1 MKNWI
6 CYLSLLFLVACDKGD
21 DLPAWDKSITFDQI
35 ERYETLR
42 QRIDEKALLS
52 TLTSSVFEALV
63 LNEHRDGEWV
73 YADELLTGKSYAQQF
88 LFESDSRCIEGINL
102 DYPPFYRAVAYE
114 WSYDSG
120 RKTIVLTDE
129 SGAIHSEL
137 YVVWLSADRMIL
149 RRSYREP
156 IEAWQSAAE
165 HSTDMQYLVGDFG
178 SMTREEFRA
187 RYEASAE

>member
-21 DLPAWDKSITFDQI
+21 DLPAWDKSMTFDQI

-88 LFESDSRCIEGINL
+88 LFESDSTWTTRL
-102 DYPPFYRAVAYE
+102 
-114 WSYDSG
+114 STG
-120 RKTIVLTDE
+120 RSHTNGLTIPD
-129 SGAIHSEL
+129 GK
-137 YVVWLSADRMIL
+137 
-149 RRSYREP
+149 RSC
-156 IEAWQSAAE
+156 
-165 HSTDMQYLVGDFG
+165 
-178 SMTREEFRA
+178 
-187 RYEASAE
+187 